1 MSSPYA
7 TALTSGTAPPKQTVS
22 IVGCGYTGLRLARR
36 WQAAG
41 HDVRGYATR
50 TESLRQIAALG
61 AQASPLNLDQAPAPI
76 DVDGQLLY
84 YAAPP
89 APVGDRDL
97 RLERLLEQ
105 SVGTP
110 RRFVYLSTTGVYGDR
125 GGGAVDEASPA
136 APKSERAIRRLA
148 AETSLR
154 RWADSRAVSW
164 CILRIPGIYGPTRL
178 PLDRL
183 RRREPA
189 IDPAEASPGNRIQV
203 EDLVTACVAAGVAP
217 QADDRIYNITDG
229 SDDSATAFL
238 QRVARI
244 ANLPPPP
251 LVSLAE
257 ARKTFGALA
266 WSFLSESRR
275 VDNRRM
281 LDELQVAL
289 AFRDLDAGI
298 RASL

>member
-1 MSSPYA
+1 VHS
-7 TALTSGTAPPKQTVS
+7 VS

-36 WQAAG
+36 WQTAG
-41 HDVRGYATR
+41 HEVRGFATR
-50 TESLRQIAALG
+50 TDSLRQIAAQG
-61 AQASPLNLDQAPAPI
+61 AQASLLNLDQALAPI
-76 DVDGQLLY
+76 DFDGQLLY
-84 YAAPP
+84 YAVPP

-105 SVGTP
+105 TVGTP
-110 RRFVYLSTTGVYGDR
+110 RRFVYFSTTGVYGDR
-125 GGGAVDEASPA
+125 GGGAVDEDSPP

-164 CILRIPGIYGPTRL
+164 CILRIPGIYGPQRL

-183 RRREPA
+183 RRRDPA
-189 IDPAEASPGNRIQV
+189 IDLSEASPGNRIQV
-203 EDLVTACVAAGVAP
+203 EDLVTACVAAGIAP

-238 QRVARI
+238 QRVAGI

-251 LVSLAE
+251 LIGRAQ
-257 ARKTFGALA
+257 ARETFGAVA

-281 LDELQVAL
+281 LDELGVAL
-289 AFRDLDAGI
+289 AFQDLDAGI